1 MFGDI
6 MLTVSAVSAALSAI
20 ISLIA
25 LTVSINNQKKI
36 KAEEKKQLT
45 IEAFNQL
52 QEQVLDKLASVDREN
67 AELIVENR
75 YKGND
80 FKQAYNDYKTLIAR
94 LEHFAIGVNEGV
106 YDFDIVNKLAGE
118 HLVFLYPKIEPII
131 DEANKSSADNK
142 YYQEYRKLCNR
153 KSKND

>member
-80 FKQAYNDYKTLIAR
+80 FKQAYRRA
-94 LEHFAIGVNEGV
+94 
-106 YDFDIVNKLAGE
+106 
-118 HLVFLYPKIEPII
+118 
-131 DEANKSSADNK
+131 
-142 YYQEYRKLCNR
+142 
-153 KSKND
+153 KNGLKKG